1 MSREKHQK
9 IFSWLNA
16 ESCSSNYT
24 LARQKCNTATGQWF
38 LESEA
43 FSRWKDDPQTIWL
56 HGISGCG
63 KTILCSTAI
72 EHLRHVYGQD
82 HQSAI
87 IYFFFDFQDSRKQHP
102 RDLLKFLLEQLAAE
116 NENAIDSLQDLF
128 RSCRSGQDTPTHEQL
143 IKACTEAAGFY
154 GDIFIIIDALDECQ
168 HSEYTELGAT
178 LHALQKGIDNAHIM
192 AFSQP
197 TQGIR
202 ELMGSLAK
210 QTISIEGLHVE
221 EDIGLYVRDRLN
233 SSKGLNLFS
242 ADHLHKVEARLIN
255 ASGGM

>member
-1 MSREKHQK
+1 M
-9 IFSWLNA
+9 FSWLNA
-16 ESCSSNYT
+16 ESCSSDYA
-24 LARQKCNTATGQWF
+24 LARQKCKTDTGQWF

-72 EHLRHVYGQD
+72 EHLRYEYGQD
-82 HQSAI
+82 HESGI
-87 IYFFFDFQDSRKQHP
+87 IYFFFDFQDVRKQHP

-128 RSCRSGQDTPTHEQL
+128 RSCRSGQDTPTHDQL
-143 IKACTEAAGFY
+143 IKACTEAADSY

-168 HSEYTELGAT
+168 QSEFTELGAT
-178 LHALQKGIDNAHIM
+178 LKALQKGIHNAHIM
-192 AFSQP
+192 TFSQP

-202 ELMGSLAK
+202 ELMGSLARQK
-210 QTISIEGLHVE
+210 ISIEGLHVE
-221 EDIGLYVRDRLN
+221 EDIGLYVRDRLHG
-233 SSKGLNLFS
+233 SEGLALFS
-242 ADHLHKVEARLIN
+242 ADHLHKVEARLIK